1 MPFALHR
8 RPASVVFLDDDPDY
22 LEMLAEVMPLHW
34 HVRLF
39 LSPVACIEH
48 LMREPA
54 LWEADGW
61 RQQEIVTRWQAGAPL
76 IPQLLHYWRED
87 KGQRFT
93 LTRVCVV
100 DYAMPAMSGLQVLSE
115 LTGWSGS
122 RVLLTG
128 RVEEQLAVSA
138 FNRGLIE
145 RFVPKQA
152 PDIRLRLTGAIQ
164 ELLDTPDAR
173 HQQTWRAT
181 LSRQQYGLLCDPAIS
196 RQLDQWVLRKGWIE
210 HVVIGAPFGILALDP
225 KGGVH
230 WLQLEPAENLPEL
243 AEMAESQGWSPE
255 MVADV
260 RTGKKLLDLEL
271 QLALGEG
278 HKPQPQ
284 PAFCIAGDTGSVYAA
299 LFAIDESMAPA
310 PAHSHE
316 RFVAAREPRKL
327 ED

>member
-1 MPFALHR
+1 MPFALHH

-22 LEMLAEVMPLHW
+22 LEMLAEVMPAHW

-39 LSPVACIEH
+39 LSPVACIGH

-76 IPQLLHYWRED
+76 IPLILQYWRED
-87 KGQRFT
+87 KGQRFA

-115 LTGWSGS
+115 LAGWTGS
-122 RVLLTG
+122 RILLTG

-152 PDIRLRLTGAIQ
+152 SDIRLRLTGAIE

-181 LSRQQYGLLCDPAIS
+181 LSRQQYALLCDPAIS
-196 RQLDQWVLRKGWIE
+196 RQLDEWVRRNKWIE
-210 HVVIGAPFGILALDP
+210 HVVIGAPFGILALDSE
-225 KGGVH
+225 GRAH

-243 AEMAESQGWSPE
+243 AEMAESQGWSSGTVE
-255 MVADV
+255 DL
-260 RTGKKLLDLEL
+260 RSGKKLLDLEV
-271 QLALGEG
+271 QLALGTDR
-278 HKPQPQ
+278 KPQPQ
-284 PAFCIAGDTGSVYAA
+284 SAFCIAGDTGSLYAA
-299 LFAIDESMAPA
+299 LFVIEESLAPA
-310 PAHSHE
+310 AAHSHE

>member
-1 MPFALHR
+1 MPFALHH
-8 RPASVVFLDDDPDY
+8 RPASVVFLDDDADY
-22 LEMLAEVMPLHW
+22 LEMLAEVMPAHW
-34 HVRLF
+34 HVQLF
-39 LSPVACIEH
+39 LSPVACIGH

-76 IPQLLHYWRED
+76 IPLILQYWQED
-87 KGQRFT
+87 KGQRFA

-115 LTGWSGS
+115 LTGWTGA
-122 RVLLTG
+122 RILLTG

-152 PDIRLRLTGAIQ
+152 ADIRLRLTGAIQ

-181 LSRQQYGLLCDPAIS
+181 LSRQQYALLCDPAIA
-196 RQLDQWVLRKGWIE
+196 RQLDEWLRRREWIE

-225 KGGVH
+225 KGQVH

-243 AEMAESQGWSPE
+243 AEMAESQGWNSGTVE
-255 MVADV
+255 DI
-260 RTGKKLLDLEL
+260 RSGKKLLDLEL
-271 QLALGEG
+271 QLALGTG
-278 HKPQPQ
+278 RKPQPQ
-284 PAFCIAGDTGSVYAA
+284 AAFCIAGDTGSLYAA
-299 LFAIDESMAPA
+299 LFVMDESLAPA

-316 RFVAAREPRKL
+316 HFLAAREPRKL